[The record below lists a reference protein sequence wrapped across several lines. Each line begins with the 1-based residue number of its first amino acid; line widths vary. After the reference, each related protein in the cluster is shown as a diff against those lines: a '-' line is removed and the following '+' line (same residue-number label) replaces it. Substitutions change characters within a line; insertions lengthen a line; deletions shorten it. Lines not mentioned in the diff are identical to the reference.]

1 MLGGILKFYAKVAID
16 CNQQPQEVSEVEIF
30 SNQDLLQFSIW
41 LLIAING
48 NFRIKLQNPT
58 KHLHLQPVLDDF
70 FSLGCQ
76 YTLGMELD
84 AMNVV
89 VLVA

>member
-1 MLGGILKFYAKVAID
+1 MYYICSNLRRNYTFIIILPNISPLFFIFYKVLPKNLVCSWA
-16 CNQQPQEVSEVEIF
+16 
-30 SNQDLLQFSIW
+30 
-41 LLIAING
+41 
-48 NFRIKLQNPT
+48 KLQNST
-58 KHLHLQPVLDDF
+58 KHLHLQPVLDDCL
-70 FSLGCQ
+70 SLGCQ

>member
-1 MLGGILKFYAKVAID
+1 MRK
-16 CNQQPQEVSEVEIF
+16 F
-30 SNQDLLQFSIW
+30 SNLYKKGANRVIYQTRLAPLLYRWHS
-41 LLIAING
+41 
-48 NFRIKLQNPT
+48 T
-58 KHLHLQPVLDDF
+58 KHLHLQPVLDDC